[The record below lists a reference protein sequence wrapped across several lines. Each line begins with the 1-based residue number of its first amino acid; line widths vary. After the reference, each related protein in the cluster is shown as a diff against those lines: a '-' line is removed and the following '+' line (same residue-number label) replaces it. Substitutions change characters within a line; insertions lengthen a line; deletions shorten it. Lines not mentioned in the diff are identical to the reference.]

1 MNSNQSVVEM
11 QTADIPMG
19 GIDAAKLGAGLN
31 TVFKGYAM
39 IFEAMAEQ
47 AELLSSVGQKG
58 DASDQVAGKKPVR
71 MGKTPADTA
80 EEDGSSTPP
89 WEKDTDS
96 TEAAPDAQNTA
107 VQTTKAEPTNIT
119 VDDLLKVASQKITT
133 NRKNSPKIKALL
145 TSYGCGAISELLAE
159 KREAFLNDLAQL

>member
-1 MNSNQSVVEM
+1 MNSNRSAVET
-11 QTADIPMG
+11 QTAGIPMG

-47 AELLSSVGQKG
+47 AELLSSVVQKG
-58 DASDQVAGKKPVR
+58 GSLEQTAEKEPAGMENP
-71 MGKTPADTA
+71 PADTA
-80 EEDGSSTPP
+80 EEDDSSTPP
-89 WEKDTDS
+89 WEKDADS
-96 TEAAPDAQNTA
+96 TEATQSSA
-107 VQTTKAEPTNIT
+107 VQTAKEEPANIT

-145 TSYGCGAISELLAE
+145 TSYGCNAISELPAE